1 MENINPRLSILD
13 IRERNKDNMR
23 NNLTDL
29 NNHLFEQIERLND
42 EELQGEALKEEINR
56 SKAIENVAKQIIN
69 NGRLVLDSQKFVD
82 ERINVDNN
90 VPSMLDNKDA

>member
-1 MENINPRLSILD
+1 M
-13 IRERNKDNMR
+13 K

-42 EELQGEALKEEINR
+42 EELQGEALREEIKR

-69 NGRLVLDSQKFVD
+69 NGRLVLDSQRFVD
-82 ERINVDNN
+82 ERINAENN
-90 VPSMLDNKDA
+90 MPSMLDNKNG

>member
-1 MENINPRLSILD
+1 MENINQQLSILN

-90 VPSMLDNKDA
+90 MPSMLDNKNG

>member
-1 MENINPRLSILD
+1 
-13 IRERNKDNMR
+13 MR

-42 EELQGEALKEEINR
+42 EELQGEALKEEIKR
-56 SKAIENVAKQIIN
+56 SKAIEDVAKQIIN

-82 ERINVDNN
+82 GRLDADKQ
-90 VPSMLDNKDA
+90 VPSMLDNKNG

>member
-1 MENINPRLSILD
+1 
-13 IRERNKDNMR
+13 MR

-42 EELQGEALKEEINR
+42 EELQGEALKEEIRR
-56 SKAIENVAKQIIN
+56 SKAIEDVAKQIIN

-82 ERINVDNN
+82 GRISADNN
-90 VPSMLDNKDA
+90 MPSMLDNKNG

>member
-1 MENINPRLSILD
+1 MENTNPQLNISD

-42 EELQGEALKEEINR
+42 DELQGEALKEEIKR
-56 SKAIENVAKQIIN
+56 SKAIEDVAKQIIN

-82 ERINVDNN
+82 GRISADNN
-90 VPSMLDNKDA
+90 MPSMLDNKNG

>member
-1 MENINPRLSILD
+1 MSISD
-13 IRERNKDNMR
+13 IKERNKDNMR

-42 EELQGEALKEEINR
+42 EELQGEALKEEIRR
-56 SKAIENVAKQIIN
+56 SKAIEDVAKQIIN

-82 ERINVDNN
+82 GRISADNN
-90 VPSMLDNKDA
+90 MPSMLDNKNG